1 MFQQKALQ
9 REGTFGQKEGT
20 FGKLTEQ
27 QKLVP
32 LDPNNRKVELQIRQ
46 TKLKKIYEEYVKI
59 CVNDPKMAI
68 ESAQLEEKEILDGCA
83 IKNAY
88 MIAMPH
94 VIRRLRN
101 FMANHEN
108 PQRNP

>member
-1 MFQQKALQ
+1 
-9 REGTFGQKEGT
+9 
-20 FGKLTEQ
+20 
-27 QKLVP
+27 
-32 LDPNNRKVELQIRQ
+32 
-46 TKLKKIYEEYVKI
+46 
-59 CVNDPKMAI
+59 MAI

-108 PQRNP
+108 PQRNPGFRYGSLAFGWQKAKRIAQQ